1 MWALVVTGRIANMQ
15 EKHAGLLIL
24 SFELL
29 LHVRCVLSSVPAA
42 KAELKRVQ
50 AAAEQQ
56 RAVMVAELS
65 AAQTAAAAA
74 RAEASKARAAHA
86 SCCCQLQ
93 EAQQE
98 VSQVCSQR

>member
-1 MWALVVTGRIANMQ
+1 MC
-15 EKHAGLLIL
+15 
-24 SFELL
+24 
-29 LHVRCVLSSVPAA
+29 VRAAVGCPSVPAA

-56 RAVMVAELS
+56 RAVMAAELA
-65 AAQTAAAAA
+65 AAQTAEAAA

-86 SCCCQLQ
+86 SCSCQLQ

-98 VSQVCSQR
+98 VLQVCTSIVSNCMQCLSSKHMMPSLHQLCLDMQP